1 MDFSISAAPR
11 FRWSAQYLFFSCSYM
26 EPETP
31 CADGSHVLIR
41 SMPALASKTSDTGMS
56 VFTGEN
62 AIYWLRVMI
71 QKAEIGIKIAGHIYV
86 RLTF

>member
-1 MDFSISAAPR
+1 
-11 FRWSAQYLFFSCSYM
+11 M

-41 SMPALASKTSDTGMS
+41 SMLALASKTSDTGMS
-56 VFTGEN
+56 IFVRGN

-71 QKAEIGIKIAGHIYV
+71 QKAEIGIKIAGHIHV

>member
-1 MDFSISAAPR
+1 
-11 FRWSAQYLFFSCSYM
+11 
-26 EPETP
+26 
-31 CADGSHVLIR
+31 
-41 SMPALASKTSDTGMS
+41 MS
-56 VFTGEN
+56 VFAGEN